1 MKKEL
6 LENYSKLKR
15 ENSALKHELEELKK
29 ELSSINNNRF
39 SSFGLYHTKVGDV
52 YYEADLDGKILDIS
66 PSIKYYSHYSR
77 EELIGTQISSIYT
90 NPQDREVF
98 VENLMNNGFVED
110 YIINL
115 TDPQKKERR
124 ISVNARI
131 HLNDE
136 NKPTKITGVLK
147 DITEIEKM
155 NKDLRWLRRAINH
168 SPVSIVIT
176 DTEGNIEFSNPFFTQ
191 ATGYTKE
198 EVLGKNPSLL
208 KSGEQGLDF
217 YKNLW
222 ETIKSGNTWE
232 GEFHNK
238 KKDGTLFW
246 EKATIAPVKNKKGE
260 IISYIAI
267 KEEITKQ
274 KTDAEEI
281 QRLKAFNDR
290 IISTMREGIIVED
303 ADGNIIYSNPSF
315 KRMCQYRFRE
325 LIGSNWELLIDKKH
339 KGTVIAA
346 NKSRLKNI
354 SDSYEV
360 EIKRK
365 DGTPLP
371 VLVSGTPIIEN
382 DKYKGLIAVFTD
394 ISQFK
399 ENEIKLENALEQAKL
414 ADKLKSSFLANMS
427 HEIRTPMNAILGF
440 SEILR
445 QEKDL
450 ENKLREEYFN
460 IIEEKGK
467 ELLQIISDIID
478 ISKIESKILTIT
490 PKEILLKEFFDNIY
504 SSFYRELE
512 QDGKNIKFKLSIP
525 DDSSLII
532 TDQYRLNQ
540 VVTNLLNNAKK
551 FTNEGEIEFGYE
563 KIGTTYKIFVRDTG
577 IGISEQNQKIVFER
591 FRQADDNYTRSFGGT
606 GLGLNICK
614 NLVELLGGEID
625 VQSKVGEGSIFSFT
639 VPKSI

>member
-6 LENYSKLKR
+6 QENYSKLKR

-39 SSFGLYHTKVGDV
+39 SSSGLYHTKVGDV
-52 YYEADLDGKILDIS
+52 YYEADLDGNILDIS
-66 PSIKYYSHYSR
+66 PSIKYYSHFSR

-115 TDPQKKERR
+115 TDPKKKERR

-176 DTEGNIEFSNPFFTQ
+176 DTEGNIEFSNPFFTE

-260 IISYIAI
+260 IVSFIAI
-267 KEEITKQ
+267 KEDITKQ

-290 IISTMREGIIVED
+290 IITTMREGIIVED

-339 KGTVIAA
+339 KETVIAA
-346 NKSRLKNI
+346 NKRRLKNI

-365 DGTPLP
+365 DGTPMP

-394 ISQFK
+394 ISQLK

-450 ENKLREEYFN
+450 EDKLREEYFI

-478 ISKIESKILTIT
+478 ISKIESKILTIR

-563 KIGTTYKIFVRDTG
+563 KIGTTYKFFVRDTG
-577 IGISEQNQKIVFER
+577 IGISEENLKIVFER

-614 NLVELLGGEID
+614 NLVELLGGKIY
-625 VQSKVGEGSIFSFT
+625 VQSKAGEGSIFYFI
-639 VPKSI
+639 VPESI